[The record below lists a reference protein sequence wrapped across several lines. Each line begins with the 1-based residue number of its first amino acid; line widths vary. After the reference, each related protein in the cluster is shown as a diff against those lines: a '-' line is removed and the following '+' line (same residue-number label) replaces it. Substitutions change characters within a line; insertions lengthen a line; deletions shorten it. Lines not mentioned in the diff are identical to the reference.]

1 VNALENI
8 KNSLID
14 RILATKNEQLLE
26 AIKSIFE
33 STQSEDII
41 SLSTEQIEMLSMS
54 EKDIEQGKLVS
65 ESELSKRDSKWL
77 S

>member
-1 VNALENI
+1 MNALENK

-26 AIKSIFE
+26 AIKSIFD
-33 STQSEDII
+33 STQSEEII